1 MPPAKKPTRKIT
13 KTSIGKGFKDNIG
26 RLAKTISKGK
36 RNEDETRRWII
47 DVLKEGLGYTED
59 DIETECPV
67 LGKRADIVL
76 MDGKNVL
83 AVIECKSANVQIT
96 QAAINQAAN
105 YALALG
111 TEWAI
116 TSNGQA
122 WGLYHVERG
131 KNKSPEIVELFIIE
145 LLDDDGIS
153 KDDVECLDLLTKK
166 SILSG
171 RTERWFHESRIV
183 EGDNLYQA
191 ILSTPV
197 INAICKEL
205 IKQYK
210 KDYGIEF
217 EGLDNEY
224 IKELI
229 SIYIEHMNE

>member
-1 MPPAKKPTRKIT
+1 MPPAKKSSKKIS

-47 DVLKEGLGYTED
+47 DVLKEGLGYSED

-76 MDGKNVL
+76 MDGKDIL

-111 TEWAI
+111 AEWAI

-122 WGLYHVERG
+122 WGLYHVEQTENG
-131 KNKSPEIVELFIIE
+131 PEIILIFDIE
-145 LLDDDGIS
+145 LLDEDGIS
-153 KDDVECLDLLTKK
+153 KDDIAMLSLLTKQ
-166 SILSG
+166 SFLSG
-171 RTERWFHESRIV
+171 ATEDNFHYSRIT
-183 EGDNLYQA
+183 EPDKIY
-191 ILSTPV
+191 
-197 INAICKEL
+197 NAIMSDTVVNSIVKEL
-205 IKQYK
+205 GKQYK
-210 KDYGIEF
+210 KQYGVEF
-217 EGLDNEY
+217 ENLDRDY
-224 IKELI
+224 IRDYLEAYLEDLK
-229 SIYIEHMNE
+229 